1 MPTNP
6 SGQTI
11 LDARIDEAAEE
22 PAAILVWIHLF
33 LDRLIESPRQ
43 VRKRRLTRYK
53 KPSLS

>member
-22 PAAILVWIHLF
+22 PAAILVWI
-33 LDRLIESPRQ
+33 
-43 VRKRRLTRYK
+43 
-53 KPSLS
+53 